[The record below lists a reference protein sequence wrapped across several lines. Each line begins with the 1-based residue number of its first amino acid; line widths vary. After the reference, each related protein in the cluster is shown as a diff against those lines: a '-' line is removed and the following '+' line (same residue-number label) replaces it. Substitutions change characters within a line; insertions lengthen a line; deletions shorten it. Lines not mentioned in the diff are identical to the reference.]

1 MLPVLKIRI
10 LCRVLLLAPAFL
22 SLALQAQ
29 TAQSMP
35 ATTGERLSGG
45 TIQLTSA
52 LSGQPAILVASFSR
66 ASSAAANEWLRTLH
80 NDPAFARSTVWYV
93 VQLQRAP
100 RLVRPLVRS
109 ALRRQTPATW
119 QANTVLLTAD
129 EIAWRDW
136 FHAGTETA
144 PSVVALD
151 NNGNVMWRG
160 TGSSPALAEK
170 LKAALPAAL
179 H

>member
-1 MLPVLKIRI
+1 MLPVPKIRI
-10 LCRVLLLAPAFL
+10 LCRALLLAPALL

-35 ATTGERLSGG
+35 TTAGERLSGG
-45 TIQLTSA
+45 NIQIVSA

-66 ASSAAANEWLRTLH
+66 TSSAAANEWLRALH

-100 RLVRPLVRS
+100 RLVRPLVRN
-109 ALRRQTPATW
+109 ALRGQIPAKW

-151 NNGNVMWRG
+151 SNGNAMWRG
-160 TGSSPALAEK
+160 TGSSLTLSAK
-170 LKAALPAAL
+170 LKAAL